1 MLHLTEMGN
10 LPLTAEGCT
19 CFVRL
24 LFVISLNKG
33 ESSNYQENR
42 DDNLFV
48 FFTKAFLTVSKQSV
62 ASSTPDPFSDK
73 NICKK
78 LKCTI

>member
-1 MLHLTEMGN
+1 MGN

-42 DDNLFV
+42 DDNLFI
-48 FFTKAFLTVSKQSV
+48 FSQRLFSLFLNNLWHLLLL
-62 ASSTPDPFSDK
+62 TPLGIKTFAR
-73 NICKK
+73 N
-78 LKCTI
+78 